1 MNLVEG
7 GYTIHVTLEASDWWD
22 VDFDNGGGISSTG
35 AGLGVAVLTLAHLH
49 VSLEGGLGRA
59 ADAFPEAVTV
69 SSAALLGA
77 LGPGAIDLGSLAAR
91 YFGMFLLL
99 NKYAALLAAVSGDNT
114 D

>member
-1 MNLVEG
+1 MISYSHALHVALV
-7 GYTIHVTLEASDWWD
+7 ASDWGD
-22 VDFDNGGGISSTG
+22 VDLHNGGGISSVGT
-35 AGLGVAVLTLAHLH
+35 GLGVAVLTLAHLH

-69 SSAALLGA
+69 ASAALLGA
-77 LGPGAIDLGSLAAR
+77 LGPGAVDLGSLAAR

-99 NKYAALLAAVSGDNT
+99 NKYAALLATVGGDNT

>member
-1 MNLVEG
+1 M
-7 GYTIHVTLEASDWWD
+7 
-22 VDFDNGGGISSTG
+22 
-35 AGLGVAVLTLAHLH
+35 LTLAHLH

-69 SSAALLGA
+69 ASAALLGA
-77 LGPGAIDLGSLAAR
+77 LGPGAVDLGSLAAR

-99 NKYAALLAAVSGDNT
+99 NKYAALLATVGGDNT